1 MSKRI
6 YTDEHRAYAR
16 AYAQTHKQQRLEYAK
31 EYYKTHD
38 RKQYYR
44 DRRARLNLLKPPK
57 SPKSP
62 NVITLQKEVKPL
74 FVKPSSI
81 GIFKKKSTYFLPILS
96 IDPTKTS
103 QSPL

>member
-16 AYAQTHKQQRLEYAK
+16 AYAQIHKQQRLEYAK

-44 DRRARLNLLKPPK
+44 DRRARLALLKP
-57 SPKSP
+57 PKSP

-81 GIFKKKSTYFLPILS
+81 GIFKKKPTYFLPILS